1 MSQLAALLKLVAE
14 ERGTLTQQQG
24 CSALREMLE
33 GDANDVEIAS
43 LLTAIA
49 TRGATAEE
57 LSGFVQAMRALSRP
71 VPLTEPEREQLVDTC
86 GTGSDGQ
93 GTFNISTAAALV
105 AAAAGVKIA
114 KHGNRGITSKCG
126 SADVLEA
133 LGIAVDLQ
141 PETAVECLR
150 QTGFM
155 FLYAPAL
162 HPALKRVQAVRRA
175 LGFRTIFN
183 LAGPLAN
190 PAGARAQLVGVF
202 APGAVTLVAETLV
215 RLDVRHAFVVHGRD
229 GLDELTLNGI
239 SDVAEVRQQA
249 VRNFTLEASE
259 VGLAQAPLSTL
270 AGCDARGNALLIES
284 ILEGEPGPPRD
295 VVLLNAAAA
304 LIIAGRAA
312 DFAGGV
318 RCAAD
323 AIDSGAGL
331 RLLAQLRKFASQ
343 VIASP
348 ANQKA

>member
-1 MSQLAALLKLVAE
+1 MSQLSELLKYVVE
-14 ERGTLTQQQG
+14 DHGTLTQEQG
-24 CSALREMLE
+24 CSVLREMLE
-33 GDANDVEIAS
+33 GDVTDIQIAA
-43 LLTAIA
+43 LVTAIA
-49 TRGATAEE
+49 ARGTTVDE
-57 LSGFVQAMRALSRP
+57 LAGFVQALRAMGQP
-71 VPLTEPEREQLVDTC
+71 VPLTGAERDELVDTC
-86 GTGSDGQ
+86 GTGGDGH

-105 AAAAGVKIA
+105 AAAAGVKVA

-133 LGIAVDLQ
+133 LGIPVELS

-155 FLYAPAL
+155 FLYAPSL
-162 HPALKRVQAVRRA
+162 HPAMKRVKPLRRA

-190 PAGARAQLVGVF
+190 PAGAKAQVVGVF
-202 APGAVTLVAETLV
+202 AGVDLVADSLA
-215 RLDVRHAFVVHGRD
+215 RLGVRHAFVVHGRD

-239 SDVAEVRQQA
+239 SEVAEVREHT
-249 VRNFTLEASE
+249 VRNFTLEAGDA
-259 VGLAQAPLSTL
+259 GLQQAPLSAL
-270 AGCDARGNALLIES
+270 QGCDAGGNASLIEK
-284 ILEGEPGPPRD
+284 ILQGETGPRRD

-304 LIIAGRAA
+304 LVIAGRAV

-331 RLLAQLRKFASQ
+331 RLLARLRKFAE
-343 VIASP
+343 
-348 ANQKA
+348 